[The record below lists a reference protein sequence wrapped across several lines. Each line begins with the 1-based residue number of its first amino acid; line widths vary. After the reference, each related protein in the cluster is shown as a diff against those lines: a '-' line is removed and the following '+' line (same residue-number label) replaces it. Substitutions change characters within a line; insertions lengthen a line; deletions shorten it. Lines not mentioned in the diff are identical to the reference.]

1 MIDWI
6 KRAAAGHLLRL
17 AGRPEK
23 NRRQLYGGATG
34 LRILTLHAMEGK
46 EVEHFKRVVDW
57 CGTRFELARPADVDA
72 MVKGQFRPGK
82 RDKLLFSFDD
92 GHAQD
97 FPVAE
102 WLADQGIHAIY
113 FVIPSYVGRTVRE
126 FLAFHEANGVTAYDI
141 ALGADRDATR
151 GLSKTEVAE
160 MASMGHRIAAHN
172 FAHRDL
178 GKLHEA
184 SEVEYEIGRAM
195 ETVSELLGEPC
206 EDFAWAF
213 GNAKHVSDE
222 AVDYLKRHCTRV
234 YAAFRGLN
242 VPGLTPAFLLRD
254 TLHTHGP
261 RVQSKLFVEGGVD
274 DRWLADREDIERR
287 AGLLAATRTSTSPG

>member
-6 KRAAAGHLLRL
+6 KRATAGHLLRL
-17 AGRPEK
+17 TRRPEQ
-23 NRRQLYGGATG
+23 NRQRLYGGRTG
-34 LRILTLHAMEGK
+34 LRILTLHAMEGR
-46 EVEHFKRVVDW
+46 EVEHFKSIVDW
-57 CGTRFELARPADVDA
+57 CGTRFDMARPEDVDA
-72 MVKGQFRPGK
+72 LVEGRLRPGK
-82 RDKLLFSFDD
+82 RDRLLFTFDD

-97 FPVAE
+97 YPVAE
-102 WLADQGIHAIY
+102 WLAEQGIRGIF

-126 FLAFHEANGVTAYDI
+126 FLAFHESNGVQAYDI

-151 GLSKTEVAE
+151 GLSVTEIQE
-160 MASMGHRIAAHN
+160 MQEMGHRIAAHN

-178 GKLHEA
+178 GRLHAEE
-184 SEVEYEIGRAM
+184 EVEYEIGRAL
-195 ETVSELLGEPC
+195 ERVGELTGAPC

-222 AVDYLKRHCTRV
+222 AVDYLKRRCKRV

-254 TLHTHGP
+254 TLHTFGP
-261 RVQSKLFVEGGVD
+261 LVQSKLFAEGGVD
-274 DRWLADREDIERR
+274 DRWVADRQEIERR
-287 AGLLAATRTSTSPG
+287 AGHLAGPTRS